1 MRMRIEITSVN
12 ATGNGAEM
20 VLTVQIS
27 DGEGRSEK
35 RKLLLFTEQYFELGL
50 SRGAILSEEQ
60 LDEMERLS
68 GVCVAV
74 RKGSDLL
81 SYSPSS
87 RRRLVSRLRA
97 KGIDRESAESAAERL
112 EEIGAI
118 NENADVERAVRGY
131 LNKLWGRSRIRKELA
146 AKGYSEKYINEHLSH
161 IDEDTLI
168 DNCATLISKKYR
180 TVPVSPD
187 EKKKMIAAL
196 LRYGYSY
203 SEIKQALE
211 RISSDQ
217 E

>member
-1 MRMRIEITSVN
+1 MRIEITSVN

-35 RKLLLFTEQYFELGL
+35 RRLLLFTEQYFELGL

-68 GVCVAV
+68 GTCVAV

-87 RRRLVSRLRA
+87 KRRLVSRLRA
-97 KGIDRESAESAAERL
+97 KGIDRESAENAAERL
-112 EEIGAI
+112 EELGAI

-146 AKGYSEKYINEHLSH
+146 AKGYSEKYVIEHLSQ
-161 IDEDTLI
+161 IDEDALI
-168 DNCATLISKKYR
+168 DNCIALIKKKYR
-180 TVPVSPD
+180 AVPTTPD

-196 LRYGYSY
+196 VRYGYTY
-203 SEIKQALE
+203 PEIKQAIN
-211 RISSDQ
+211 RITCDDQ